1 MSAPLIFRTRV
12 SNVRVSFV
20 DHSFRS
26 ETCVASFAFGAS
38 EPLSSSPR
46 RVGVAAEVTW
56 NSPLGDNGGNGVYEA
71 ASAGA
76 LERDVFAVTLSADG
90 ALLGSA
96 SVPLSVIASCAPAF
110 SFEIRDNGGTGAL
123 VAALRVTVVFEE
135 DAKAA
140 SATVS
145 VRAVHGI
152 QGATSVLV
160 MIDKGTPSAGSVI
173 SSLPGVAE
181 KIALAGTAAE
191 ILPATVTL
199 VINDASGGA
208 LAGATF
214 RLHLYGGR
222 GEAVPFST
230 KISGPDGTLLGDVE
244 GALTLSSLPRF
255 AQMVGGV
262 TTVNPSKKGGS
273 AITETA
279 LLCAFLLERPRFHW
293 RPMLGRPHVIYERD
307 LTVRAPNE
315 GEEGVDNTPS
325 LEPAPSAPDYAPDPS
340 EVVNEPTPPP
350 PPPQASTAQPPEPA
364 APAFDPAAALGS
376 MSLEAGN
383 PVPAPPRPPP
393 SGKPARPSGPPPP
406 RTEAAAADS
415 AANAALAPPPPPASS
430 KPPARPAAPPA
441 TVELPW
447 FWQMNKDSNG
457 RPFFLNH
464 VAQSTAWTLPIGSMT
479 RFGGAV
485 ISVTINQPGPLG
497 MVIDDAYTARARL
510 GLSGELLPQPPS
522 PGGAG
527 IASVAV
533 NSQAAAAGIMPGMGI
548 LTINGADVSAVPFQR
563 VIEMVSSSGRPL
575 TLTLFSPYAV
585 TPEMAAA
592 ASSADA
598 IVSSAQR
605 PPPVAAS
612 SVPHPPPQ
620 AYPQQQYPPQ
630 QQAPYGSPQSA
641 PIGTQAYVY
650 GGAPQGVYAS
660 QPAYGSPQQQVHYA
674 MPAQNPYGGY
684 PGGSAQPQMVYAAP
698 MPGYGMMPMN
708 APGMPYNAGPPM
720 PGQMPGGSYAPGP
733 TPSAYPPSGFMPN
746 NEHGRQQTP
755 GQPGGQPAQAYP
767 QSGFMPNNVH
777 GRQM

>member
-1 MSAPLIFRTRV
+1 M
-12 SNVRVSFV
+12 SFV

-26 ETCVASFAFGAS
+26 ETCVASFAFGSS
-38 EPLSSSPR
+38 EALSSPPR

-56 NSPLGDNGGNGVYEA
+56 NSPLGVNGGNGVYEA
-71 ASAGA
+71 TSAGA

-90 ALLGSA
+90 AVLGSA

-110 SFEIRDNGGTGAL
+110 SFEIRDNNNNGGTSAL
-123 VAALRVTVVFEE
+123 VAVLRVTVVFEE
-135 DAKAA
+135 EVKAA

-152 QGATSVLV
+152 EGASSVLV
-160 MIDKGTPSAGSVI
+160 MIEKGTPSAGSVI
-173 SSLPGVAE
+173 SSLPGSAE

-222 GEAVPFST
+222 GEAVPFLT

-244 GALTLSSLPRF
+244 GTLTLSNLPRF
-255 AQMVGGV
+255 AQMVGGI
-262 TTVNPSKKGGS
+262 TTVNPAMKGGS

-279 LLCAFLLERPRFHW
+279 LLCAFLQERPRFHW

-315 GEEGVDNTPS
+315 GEEGVDNAPS

-340 EVVNEPTPPP
+340 EAVNESAPQ
-350 PPPQASTAQPPEPA
+350 PPPQESTAQQQEVSPPEPA
-364 APAFDPAAALGS
+364 APAFDPAIALGS
-376 MSLEAGN
+376 MSLGTGN

-406 RTEAAAADS
+406 RAEAAVTDS
-415 AANAALAPPPPPASS
+415 AANTAFVPPPPPASS
-430 KPPARPAAPPA
+430 KPPSRPAAPPA

-447 FWQMNKDSNG
+447 FWQMVKEANG
-457 RPFFLNH
+457 RPYFLNH
-464 VAQSTAWTLPIGSMT
+464 VSQSSVWTLPIGSMT

-485 ISVTINQPGPLG
+485 ITVTINQPGPLG
-497 MVIDDAYTARARL
+497 MVIDDAYTARTRL
-510 GLSGELLPQPPS
+510 GLSGELLPQPPT

-527 IASVAV
+527 IASVAL

-548 LTINGADVSAVPFQR
+548 FTINGADMTAVPSQR
-563 VIEMVSSSGRPL
+563 VIEIVSSSGRPL

-598 IVSSAQR
+598 IVTSAQR
-605 PPPVAAS
+605 PPPMAAS

-620 AYPQQQYPPQ
+620 AFSQQQYPPQQLQNLAPQ
-630 QQAPYGSPQSA
+630 QQAPYGSPQLH
-641 PIGTQAYVY
+641 PVGTQAYAY
-650 GGAPQGVYAS
+650 GGAPQGVYGS

-674 MPAQNPYGGY
+674 MPPQNPYGGY

-698 MPGYGMMPMN
+698 MPGYGVMPMN
-708 APGMPYNAGPPM
+708 APGMPYNGG
-720 PGQMPGGSYAPGP
+720 GQMPGGYVSAPAQP
-733 TPSAYPPSGFMPN
+733 AQSAYPPSGFMPN
-746 NEHGRQQTP
+746 NEHGRQQMP
-755 GQPGGQPAQAYP
+755 AQPGGQSSAYP
-767 QSGFMPNNVH
+767 PSGFMPSNVH
-777 GRQM
+777 GRQI